1 MDGSRSFSR
10 EDKGVSPVIGV
21 MLMIVVTVIL
31 AAAVSS
37 FSGSISQKDTIPQ
50 ATFRI
55 SASYSEQS
63 ITIEHLGG
71 DPIIE
76 DFVKFE
82 ITSGRPKMSNYVE
95 RENVTFYSSS
105 SSAFAPSVL
114 GPGNVA
120 KISFETEDTDKHA
133 DIARQWIYIGTPFQV
148 SIVDRETDQAIYST
162 QIVMQ
167 P

>member
-1 MDGSRSFSR
+1 MAGFRLFSL
-10 EDKGVSPVIGV
+10 EEKAVSPVIGV

-37 FSGSISQKDTIPQ
+37 FSGSIGQKETVPQ
-50 ATFRI
+50 AIFRI
-55 SASYSEQS
+55 SASYSEQN

-71 DPIIE
+71 DPIME

-95 RENVTFYSSS
+95 KENVTFYSSTS
-105 SSAFAPSVL
+105 SDHAPSVL
-114 GPGNVA
+114 GPGNIA
-120 KISFETEDTDKHA
+120 KLSFDIKENNKCG
-133 DIARQWIYIGTPFQV
+133 DIAGQWIYIGTPFRV
-148 SIVDRETDQAIYST
+148 SIVDRETDEAIYSSE
-162 QIVMQ
+162 IVLL